1 MADRVPGGGG
11 PSDRPRNRLVVGVL
25 VLGLA
30 LTACSNAPA
39 PEDASPTGTA
49 APAVPSASGAP
60 PAAGPLFTSCDG
72 RYECA
77 DVRVPLDYA
86 NPGGPTIDI
95 AIARQPAR
103 DQANKLGILLVNPGG
118 PGGSGI
124 EAVEGGAVPADV
136 AARFD
141 VIGFDPRGVGRSDA
155 LACPVGPDTP
165 YDGDPDP
172 GDPAGEAATD
182 AAVNRYVDSCVQRHR
197 DLLPHVGTRDVARD
211 MDRIREALGE
221 QQLNYF
227 GLSYG
232 TSIGQTYGDMFPSRI
247 RAMILDGVVDL
258 ALPGLDVSQA
268 ESFENSLRQFAANCS
283 ANPSCPVR
291 ADPIGVVDRV
301 RAKVAAAPIPVPG
314 SRPLTAGRFE
324 MGVVITLYSTQ
335 TWPALSRA
343 LAAADAGDPRAMSRL
358 AEEYFRGSNSDTYNA
373 VTCID
378 TPWPATDAEALA
390 SVRASAARVPH
401 FVGNVLVS
409 ALTCAGWPVPQD
421 PLTPPTGVGLP
432 PVLVVGTTNDPA
444 TPYRNSVALAA
455 RLPGSAL
462 LTYRGDGHTVV
473 GQGVPCVDSAATR
486 YLIDR
491 LLPPPGTTC

>member
-1 MADRVPGGGG
+1 VLQRARAGGRLADGDGGTG
-11 PSDRPRNRLVVGVL
+11 RPVRERCP
-25 VLGLA
+25 A
-30 LTACSNAPA
+30 RRRTA
-39 PEDASPTGTA
+39 
-49 APAVPSASGAP
+49 VHLL
-60 PAAGPLFTSCDG
+60 PLFTSCDG

-343 LAAADAGDPRAMSRL
+343 LAAADGGDPRAMSRGVLPGQQLRHLQRRHLHRHPL
-358 AEEYFRGSNSDTYNA
+358 ARHRRRGPRLGTGQRGARAALRRQRPGQRPDVRRLAGSTGPPDPAHGRRAPAGARGGYHQRPGHA
-373 VTCID
+373 VPQQRRARR
-378 TPWPATDAEALA
+378 TPPRLRPADLSGRRAHRRRPGGALRRLRRDPIPDRPA
-390 SVRASAARVPH
+390 PASARH
-401 FVGNVLVS
+401 
-409 ALTCAGWPVPQD
+409 D
-421 PLTPPTGVGLP
+421 
-432 PVLVVGTTNDPA
+432 
-444 TPYRNSVALAA
+444 
-455 RLPGSAL
+455 L
-462 LTYRGDGHTVV
+462 L
-473 GQGVPCVDSAATR
+473 S
-486 YLIDR
+486 
-491 LLPPPGTTC
+491 